1 MIEKGEDVVGQEPG
15 PPPMTTPTFRHFA
28 AIDWSG
34 AAGERQRGIAVALCT
49 TGHAAPVVIRPGH
62 VWSRA
67 EVLHWLRDALPP
79 DTLVGMDLGI
89 SLPFADAG
97 AFFPGWDESPADAH
111 ELWAMVDRIAA
122 DDAHLAVSRFVDHP
136 QAARHFRRHGG
147 REGDRFVPGRGR
159 MRVTERAQAAM
170 GCTPTSN
177 FNLVGAAQV
186 GKSSLTGMRLLHR
199 LQRQIPV
206 WPIDPLPASGA
217 VICEIYTTIAAIAS
231 GRSAGRSKI
240 RTGAELDTALAQ
252 LSSEPFGHT
261 GAIDDH
267 TSDALI
273 TAAWLRRAA
282 PDPALWHPPGLTREI
297 AASEGWTFGA
307 R

>member
-1 MIEKGEDVVGQEPG
+1 
-15 PPPMTTPTFRHFA
+15 MTNARFRHFA

-34 AAGERQRGIAVALCT
+34 AAGERHRGIAIALCG
-49 TGHAAPVVIRPGH
+49 TGDAAPRVVRPGH

-67 EVLHWLRDALPP
+67 EVVTWLRDDLPA

-97 AFFPGWDESPADAH
+97 AFFPGWDHSPGHAH
-111 ELWAMVDRIAA
+111 DLWAMVDAIAA
-122 DDAHLAVSRFVDHP
+122 DDPHLAVSSFVDHV

-147 REGDRFVPGRGR
+147 RQGDLFPAGRGR
-159 MRVTERAQAAM
+159 MRVTERAQEAM
-170 GCTPTSN
+170 GCKPTSN

-186 GKSSLTGMRLLHR
+186 GKSSLTGMRVLHALR
-199 LQRQIPV
+199 AHVPV
-206 WPIDPLPASGA
+206 WPITPLPVAGS
-217 VICEIYTTIAAIAS
+217 VICEIYTTIAAMAA

-240 RTGAELDTALAQ
+240 RTGYELDAALAA
-252 LSSEPFGHT
+252 LHSRPHGHV

-273 TAAWLRRAA
+273 TAAWLRHAGHDA
-282 PDPALWHPPGLTREI
+282 ALWHPAGLTAQI
-297 AASEGWTFGA
+297 AATEGWTFGA